1 MDTASSWRRLT
12 ICSVIGLFINIGI
25 WSVVVVLPEIE
36 REFNSSRASSAL
48 PYTFTLAGFAIGN
61 FIIGSIVD
69 RIGIAKATIYASLLI
84 SSNFLL
90 CSLSD
95 SLLIITS
102 SHFFLGLGTAVGFGP
117 LIADIT
123 HWFVKRRGIAVAI
136 IASGNYLSGVVWSPL
151 IGIMLSSFTWRDIY
165 LSIAIVLPTVAI
177 PFAFLLLNKTT
188 KIKSDTES
196 DFYANNS
203 KLVKISGGRLQF
215 LLGMAGI
222 GCCIA
227 MAMPQVHIVAYCVGL
242 GFGATIGASM
252 LSVML
257 ASGIISRIMF
267 GLCADRI
274 GSLNTLILSSA
285 LQMISLIFFIPF
297 DGMISLFVVSAIF
310 GLSQGGIVP
319 SYALVVRHFLPA
331 REAGQRIGIV
341 LMLTIFGMAIGGWM
355 SGFIFDQTGSY
366 KMAFLNG
373 ILWNIFNLG
382 ILGWLFFNVK
392 STPFNPRTL
401 SEKHDTQ
408 R

>member
-188 KIKSDTES
+188 KIKSDTEN

-401 SEKHDTQ
+401 SEKHDT
-408 R
+408 

>member
-61 FIIGSIVD
+61 FVIGSIVD

-188 KIKSDTES
+188 KIKSDTEN

-392 STPFNPRTL
+392 STPSNPRTL
-401 SEKHDTQ
+401 SEKHDT
-408 R
+408 

>member
-61 FIIGSIVD
+61 FVIGSIVD

-165 LSIAIVLPTVAI
+165 LSIAIVLPSVVI

-188 KIKSDTES
+188 KIKSDTEN
-196 DFYANNS
+196 DFYANNT

-401 SEKHDTQ
+401 SEKRDT
-408 R
+408 

>member
-61 FIIGSIVD
+61 FVIGSIVD
-69 RIGIAKATIYASLLI
+69 RIGIAKATIYASLLV

-165 LSIAIVLPTVAI
+165 LSIAIVLPTVVI
-177 PFAFLLLNKTT
+177 PFAFLLLKKTT
-188 KIKSDTES
+188 KIKSDTEN
-196 DFYANNS
+196 DFYANNT

-401 SEKHDTQ
+401 SEKHDT
-408 R
+408 

>member
-61 FIIGSIVD
+61 FVIGSIVD
-69 RIGIAKATIYASLLI
+69 RIGIAKATIYASLLV

-151 IGIMLSSFTWRDIY
+151 IGIMLSSITWRDIY
-165 LSIAIVLPTVAI
+165 LIIAIVLPTVVI

-188 KIKSDTES
+188 KIKSDTEN
-196 DFYANNS
+196 DFYANNT
-203 KLVKISGGRLQF
+203 KLLKISGGRLQF

-392 STPFNPRTL
+392 NTPSNLRTL
-401 SEKHDTQ
+401 S
-408 R
+408 

>member
-69 RIGIAKATIYASLLI
+69 RIGIAKATIYASLLV

-151 IGIMLSSFTWRDIY
+151 IGIMLSNFTWRDIY
-165 LSIAIVLPTVAI
+165 LSIAIVLPTVVI

-188 KIKSDTES
+188 KIKSDTEN
-196 DFYANNS
+196 DFYANNT

-382 ILGWLFFNVK
+382 ILGWLFFNFK
-392 STPFNPRTL
+392 NTPFNLRTL
-401 SEKHDTQ
+401 S
-408 R
+408 

>member
-61 FIIGSIVD
+61 FVIGSIVD
-69 RIGIAKATIYASLLI
+69 RIGIAKATIYASLLV

-165 LSIAIVLPTVAI
+165 LSIAIVLPTVVI

-188 KIKSDTES
+188 KIKSDTENGL
-196 DFYANNS
+196 YANNT

-215 LLGMAGI
+215 LLGIAGI

-392 STPFNPRTL
+392 STPFNPSTL
-401 SEKHDTQ
+401 SEKHDT
-408 R
+408 

>member
-61 FIIGSIVD
+61 FVIGSIVD
-69 RIGIAKATIYASLLI
+69 RIGIAKVTIYASLLI
-84 SSNFLL
+84 SSNYLL

-123 HWFVKRRGIAVAI
+123 HWFMKRRGIAVAI

-188 KIKSDTES
+188 KNKSDTEN
-196 DFYANNS
+196 DLYANNT
-203 KLVKISGGRLQF
+203 KLIKISGGRLQF

-392 STPFNPRTL
+392 STPSNLTTL
-401 SEKHDTQ
+401 S
-408 R
+408 

>member
-61 FIIGSIVD
+61 FVIGSIVD
-69 RIGIAKATIYASLLI
+69 RIGIAKATIYASLLV

-165 LSIAIVLPTVAI
+165 LSIAIVLPTVVI

-188 KIKSDTES
+188 KIKSDTEN
-196 DFYANNS
+196 DFYANNT
-203 KLVKISGGRLQF
+203 KLVKISGGRLQL

-382 ILGWLFFNVK
+382 VLGWLFFNFK
-392 STPFNPRTL
+392 SIPSNLRTL
-401 SEKHDTQ
+401 S
-408 R
+408 

>member
-61 FIIGSIVD
+61 FVIGSIVD
-69 RIGIAKATIYASLLI
+69 RIGIAKATIYASLLV

-165 LSIAIVLPTVAI
+165 LSIAIVLPTVVI

-188 KIKSDTES
+188 KIKSDTEN
-196 DFYANNS
+196 DLYANNT

-392 STPFNPRTL
+392 STPSNLRTL
-401 SEKHDTQ
+401 S
-408 R
+408 

>member
-1 MDTASSWRRLT
+1 MDTASSWRRLM

-61 FIIGSIVD
+61 FVIGSIVD
-69 RIGIAKATIYASLLI
+69 RIGIAKASIYASLLV

-90 CSLSD
+90 CSLSN
-95 SLLIITS
+95 SLIIITS

-188 KIKSDTES
+188 KIKPDTEN

-203 KLVKISGGRLQF
+203 KLVKVSGGRLQF

-392 STPFNPRTL
+392 STPSNPRTL
-401 SEKHDTQ
+401 S
-408 R
+408 

>member
-151 IGIMLSSFTWRDIY
+151 IGIMLSSFSWRDIY
-165 LSIAIVLPTVAI
+165 LSIAIVLPTIAI

-188 KIKSDTES
+188 KIKSDTEN

-319 SYALVVRHFLPA
+319 SYALVIRHFLPA

-382 ILGWLFFNVK
+382 ILGWLFFNFK
-392 STPFNPRTL
+392 STPSNLRTL
-401 SEKHDTQ
+401 S
-408 R
+408 

>member
-61 FIIGSIVD
+61 FVIGSIVD
-69 RIGIAKATIYASLLI
+69 RIGIAKATIYASLLV

-188 KIKSDTES
+188 KIKSDTEN
-196 DFYANNS
+196 DLYANNT

-382 ILGWLFFNVK
+382 ILGWLCFNVK
-392 STPFNPRTL
+392 STPSNLRTL
-401 SEKHDTQ
+401 S
-408 R
+408 

>member
-61 FIIGSIVD
+61 FVIGSIVD
-69 RIGIAKATIYASLLI
+69 RIGIAKATIYASLLV

-165 LSIAIVLPTVAI
+165 LSIAIVLPTVVI

-188 KIKSDTES
+188 KIKSDTEN
-196 DFYANNS
+196 DFYANNT
-203 KLVKISGGRLQF
+203 KLVKISGGRLQL

-382 ILGWLFFNVK
+382 ILGWLFFNFK
-392 STPFNPRTL
+392 STPSNLRTL
-401 SEKHDTQ
+401 S
-408 R
+408 

>member
-61 FIIGSIVD
+61 FVIGSIVD
-69 RIGIAKATIYASLLI
+69 RIGIAKATIYASLLV

-165 LSIAIVLPTVAI
+165 LSIAIVLPTVVI
-177 PFAFLLLNKTT
+177 PLAFLLLNKTT
-188 KIKSDTES
+188 KIKSDTEN
-196 DFYANNS
+196 DFYAHNT

-267 GLCADRI
+267 GFCADRI

-319 SYALVVRHFLPA
+319 SYALVARHFLPA

-382 ILGWLFFNVK
+382 ILGWLFFNFK
-392 STPFNPRTL
+392 STPSNLRTL
-401 SEKHDTQ
+401 S
-408 R
+408 

>member
-61 FIIGSIVD
+61 FVIGSIVD
-69 RIGIAKATIYASLLI
+69 RIGIAKATIYASLLV

-95 SLLIITS
+95 SLFIITS

-165 LSIAIVLPTVAI
+165 LSIAIVLPTVVI

-188 KIKSDTES
+188 KIKSDTEN
-196 DFYANNS
+196 DFYANNT

-392 STPFNPRTL
+392 STPSNLRTL
-401 SEKHDTQ
+401 SEKHDT
-408 R
+408 

>member
-61 FIIGSIVD
+61 FVIGSIVD

-84 SSNFLL
+84 SGNFLL

-123 HWFVKRRGIAVAI
+123 HWFVRRRGIAVAV

-151 IGIMLSSFTWRDIY
+151 IGIMLSNFTWRDIY

-188 KIKSDTES
+188 KIKSDTEN
-196 DFYANNS
+196 DFSANNS
-203 KLVKISGGRLQF
+203 KLLKISGGRLQF

-274 GSLNTLILSSA
+274 GSLSTLILSSA

-392 STPFNPRTL
+392 STPSNLRTL
-401 SEKHDTQ
+401 SEKHDT
-408 R
+408 

>member
-61 FIIGSIVD
+61 FVIGSIVD
-69 RIGIAKATIYASLLI
+69 RIGIAKATIYASLLV

-165 LSIAIVLPTVAI
+165 LSIAIVLPTVVI

-188 KIKSDTES
+188 KIKSDTEN
-196 DFYANNS
+196 DFYANNT
-203 KLVKISGGRLQF
+203 KLIKISGGRLQF

-392 STPFNPRTL
+392 TTPSNLRNL
-401 SEKHDTQ
+401 S
-408 R
+408 

>member
-61 FIIGSIVD
+61 FVIGSIVD
-69 RIGIAKATIYASLLI
+69 RIGIAKATIYASLLV

-165 LSIAIVLPTVAI
+165 LSIAIVLPTVVI

-188 KIKSDTES
+188 KIKSDTEN
-196 DFYANNS
+196 DFYANNT
-203 KLVKISGGRLQF
+203 KLIKISGGRLQF

-382 ILGWLFFNVK
+382 ILGWLFFNFK
-392 STPFNPRTL
+392 STPSNQPI
-401 SEKHDTQ
+401 
-408 R
+408 

>member
-177 PFAFLLLNKTT
+177 PIAFLLLNKTT
-188 KIKSDTES
+188 KIKSDTEN

-274 GSLNTLILSSA
+274 GSLSTLILSSA

-382 ILGWLFFNVK
+382 ILSWLFFNFK
-392 STPFNPRTL
+392 STLSNPRTL
-401 SEKHDTQ
+401 SEKHDT
-408 R
+408 

>member
-61 FIIGSIVD
+61 FVIGSIVD

-165 LSIAIVLPTVAI
+165 LSIAIVLPTVVI

-188 KIKSDTES
+188 KIKSDTEN
-196 DFYANNS
+196 DFYANNT

-331 REAGQRIGIV
+331 QEAGQRIGIV

-382 ILGWLFFNVK
+382 ILGWLFFNFK
-392 STPFNPRTL
+392 NTPSNLRTL
-401 SEKHDTQ
+401 S
-408 R
+408 

>member
-95 SLLIITS
+95 SLLIITL

-165 LSIAIVLPTVAI
+165 LSIAIVLPTVVI

-188 KIKSDTES
+188 KTKLDVDN
-196 DFYANNS
+196 DFYANNK
-203 KLVKISGGRLQF
+203 KLVKVSGGRLQF

-331 REAGQRIGIV
+331 QEAGQRIGIV

-401 SEKHDTQ
+401 SEKHDT
-408 R
+408 

>member
-61 FIIGSIVD
+61 FVIGSIVD
-69 RIGIAKATIYASLLI
+69 RIGIAKATIYASLLV

-165 LSIAIVLPTVAI
+165 LSIAIVLPTVVI

-188 KIKSDTES
+188 KIKSDTEN
-196 DFYANNS
+196 DLYANNT

-392 STPFNPRTL
+392 NTPSNLRTL
-401 SEKHDTQ
+401 S
-408 R
+408 

>member
-95 SLLIITS
+95 SLLFITS

-123 HWFVKRRGIAVAI
+123 HWFLKRRGIAVAI
-136 IASGNYLSGVVWSPL
+136 IASSNYLSGVVWSPL
-151 IGIMLSSFTWRDIY
+151 IGIMLSSFSWRDIY

-188 KIKSDTES
+188 KIKSDTEN
-196 DFYANNS
+196 DFYANKS
-203 KLVKISGGRLQF
+203 KLVKIPGGRLQF

-274 GSLNTLILSSA
+274 GSLSTLILSSA

-392 STPFNPRTL
+392 STPLNPRTL
-401 SEKHDTQ
+401 SEKHDS
-408 R
+408 

>member
-61 FIIGSIVD
+61 FVIGSIVD
-69 RIGIAKATIYASLLI
+69 RIGIAKATIYASLLV

-165 LSIAIVLPTVAI
+165 LSIAIVLPTVVI

-188 KIKSDTES
+188 KIKSDTEN
-196 DFYANNS
+196 DFYANNT

-382 ILGWLFFNVK
+382 ILGWLFFNFK
-392 STPFNPRTL
+392 NTPFNLRTL
-401 SEKHDTQ
+401 S
-408 R
+408 

>member
-61 FIIGSIVD
+61 FVIGSIVD
-69 RIGIAKATIYASLLI
+69 RIGIAKATIYASLLV

-102 SHFFLGLGTAVGFGP
+102 SHFFLCLVTAVGFGP

-165 LSIAIVLPTVAI
+165 LIIAIVLPTVVI

-188 KIKSDTES
+188 KIKSDTEN
-196 DFYANNS
+196 DFYANNT
-203 KLVKISGGRLQF
+203 KLLKISGGRLQF

-392 STPFNPRTL
+392 NTPSNLRTL
-401 SEKHDTQ
+401 S
-408 R
+408 

>member
-61 FIIGSIVD
+61 FVIGSIVD
-69 RIGIAKATIYASLLI
+69 RIGIAKATIYASLLV

-165 LSIAIVLPTVAI
+165 LSIAIVLPTVVI

-188 KIKSDTES
+188 KIKSVTEN
-196 DFYANNS
+196 DFYATHT
-203 KLVKISGGRLQF
+203 KLIKISGERLQF
-215 LLGMAGI
+215 LLGVAGI

-257 ASGIISRIMF
+257 SSGIISRIMF

-331 REAGQRIGIV
+331 REVGQRIGIV

-373 ILWNIFNLG
+373 ILWNIFNLV

-392 STPFNPRTL
+392 STPSNLRTL
-401 SEKHDTQ
+401 S
-408 R
+408 

>member
-61 FIIGSIVD
+61 FVIGSIVD

-188 KIKSDTES
+188 KIKSDTEN
-196 DFYANNS
+196 DFYAYNS
-203 KLVKISGGRLQF
+203 KLVKVSGGRLQF

-331 REAGQRIGIV
+331 QEAGQRIGIV

-401 SEKHDTQ
+401 SEKRDT
-408 R
+408 

>member
-61 FIIGSIVD
+61 FVIGSIVD
-69 RIGIAKATIYASLLI
+69 RIGIAKATIYASLLV

-95 SLLIITS
+95 SLLIITL

-151 IGIMLSSFTWRDIY
+151 IGIMLSSVTWRDIY
-165 LSIAIVLPTVAI
+165 LSIAIVLPTVVI

-188 KIKSDTES
+188 KIKSDTEN
-196 DFYANNS
+196 DFYANKT

-366 KMAFLNG
+366 KMAFFKR
-373 ILWNIFNLG
+373 NIMEY
-382 ILGWLFFNVK
+382 I
-392 STPFNPRTL
+392 
-401 SEKHDTQ
+401 
-408 R
+408 

>member
-61 FIIGSIVD
+61 FVIGSIVD
-69 RIGIAKATIYASLLI
+69 RIGIAKATIYASLLV

-165 LSIAIVLPTVAI
+165 LSIAIVLPTVVI

-188 KIKSDTES
+188 KIKSDTEN
-196 DFYANNS
+196 DFYANNT

-319 SYALVVRHFLPA
+319 SYALVARHFLPA
-331 REAGQRIGIV
+331 REAGQWIGIV

-382 ILGWLFFNVK
+382 ILGWLFFNFK
-392 STPFNPRTL
+392 STPSNLRTL
-401 SEKHDTQ
+401 S
-408 R
+408 

>member
-61 FIIGSIVD
+61 FVIGSIVD
-69 RIGIAKATIYASLLI
+69 RIGIAKATIYASLLV

-165 LSIAIVLPTVAI
+165 LSIAIVLPTIAI

-188 KIKSDTES
+188 KIKSDTEN
-196 DFYANNS
+196 DFYANNT

-401 SEKHDTQ
+401 SEKRDT
-408 R
+408 

>member
-61 FIIGSIVD
+61 FVIGSIVD
-69 RIGIAKATIYASLLI
+69 RIGIAKATIYASLLV

-102 SHFFLGLGTAVGFGP
+102 SHFFLCLGTAVGFGP

-165 LSIAIVLPTVAI
+165 LIIAIVLPTVVI

-188 KIKSDTES
+188 KIKSDTEN
-196 DFYANNS
+196 DFYANNT
-203 KLVKISGGRLQF
+203 KLLKISGGRLQF

-392 STPFNPRTL
+392 NTPSNLRTL
-401 SEKHDTQ
+401 S
-408 R
+408 

>member
-61 FIIGSIVD
+61 FVIGSIVD
-69 RIGIAKATIYASLLI
+69 RIGIAKATIYASLLV

-165 LSIAIVLPTVAI
+165 LSIAIVLPTVVI

-188 KIKSDTES
+188 KIKSDTEN
-196 DFYANNS
+196 DFYANNT

-392 STPFNPRTL
+392 NTPSNLRTL
-401 SEKHDTQ
+401 S
-408 R
+408 

>member
-188 KIKSDTES
+188 KIKSDTEN

-203 KLVKISGGRLQF
+203 KLLKISGGRLQF

-401 SEKHDTQ
+401 SEKHDT
-408 R
+408 

>member
-69 RIGIAKATIYASLLI
+69 RIGIAKVTIYASLLI
-84 SSNFLL
+84 SSNYLL

-123 HWFVKRRGIAVAI
+123 HWFMKRRGIAVAI

-165 LSIAIVLPTVAI
+165 LSIAIVLPTVVI

-188 KIKSDTES
+188 KNKSDTEN
-196 DFYANNS
+196 DLYANNT
-203 KLVKISGGRLQF
+203 KLIKISGGRLQF

-392 STPFNPRTL
+392 STPSNLTTL
-401 SEKHDTQ
+401 S
-408 R
+408 

>member
-165 LSIAIVLPTVAI
+165 LSIAIVLPTIAI

-188 KIKSDTES
+188 KIKSDTEN

-203 KLVKISGGRLQF
+203 KLLKISGGRLQF

-401 SEKHDTQ
+401 SEKHDT
-408 R
+408 

>member
-61 FIIGSIVD
+61 FVIGSIVD
-69 RIGIAKATIYASLLI
+69 RIGIAKATIYASLLV

-151 IGIMLSSFTWRDIY
+151 IGIMLSSFNWRDIY
-165 LSIAIVLPTVAI
+165 LSIAIVLPTVVI

-188 KIKSDTES
+188 KIKSDTEN
-196 DFYANNS
+196 DFYANNT

-392 STPFNPRTL
+392 STPSNLRTL
-401 SEKHDTQ
+401 S
-408 R
+408 

>member
-12 ICSVIGLFINIGI
+12 VCSVIGLFINIGI

-61 FIIGSIVD
+61 FVIGSIVD
-69 RIGIAKATIYASLLI
+69 RIGIAKATIYASLLV

-165 LSIAIVLPTVAI
+165 LSIAIVLPTVVI
-177 PFAFLLLNKTT
+177 PFAFLLLNKTA
-188 KIKSDTES
+188 KIKSDTKNYR
-196 DFYANNS
+196 YANNT

-355 SGFIFDQTGSY
+355 SGFIFDQAGSY

-392 STPFNPRTL
+392 SAPSNLRSLF
-401 SEKHDTQ
+401 
-408 R
+408 

>member
-61 FIIGSIVD
+61 FVIGSIVD
-69 RIGIAKATIYASLLI
+69 RIGIAKATIYASLLV

-165 LSIAIVLPTVAI
+165 LSIAIVLPTVVI

-188 KIKSDTES
+188 KIKSDTEN
-196 DFYANNS
+196 DFYANNT

-382 ILGWLFFNVK
+382 ILGWLFFNIK
-392 STPFNPRTL
+392 STPANLRTL
-401 SEKHDTQ
+401 S
-408 R
+408 